1 MLTRTV
7 LLVAGICHSACALNP
22 AIKLAG
28 KGMALLGPVFT
39 LENKLQA
46 AALGAI
52 GGVDADD
59 VKQEIAEDIKAPCV
73 IYTYGLSPFSTEAV
87 ALLEAKGANFEVR
100 ELGPEWFL
108 LGPQASVKRAE
119 LEAMTGQSSLPHV
132 FIGGEHVGGLAT
144 GPGIATLDEDGEL
157 DGLLASAGA
166 TQSAATGGGGKLFGI
181 F

>member
-1 MLTRTV
+1 MARHT
-7 LLVAGICHSACALNP
+7 LLLSAAIAQCAALNP

-108 LGPQASVKRAE
+108 LGPRASVKRAE
-119 LEAMTGQSSLPHV
+119 LEAMTAQSSLPS
-132 FIGGEHVGGLAT
+132 
-144 GPGIATLDEDGEL
+144 EL
-157 DGLLASAGA
+157 ICG
-166 TQSAATGGGGKLFGI
+166 
-181 F
+181 

>member
-1 MLTRTV
+1 MARHT
-7 LLVAGICHSACALNP
+7 LLLSAAIAHCAALNP

-52 GGVDADD
+52 GGVDATD
-59 VKQEIAEDIKAPCV
+59 VQQEIAEDIKAPCV

-87 ALLEAKGANFEVR
+87 ALLEAKGAKFEVK

-157 DGLLASAGA
+157 DALLESAGA
-166 TQSAATGGGGKLFGI
+166 TQSAGGTGGGKLFGI

>member
-1 MLTRTV
+1 MARHT
-7 LLVAGICHSACALNP
+7 LLLSAAIAQCTALNP

-52 GGVDADD
+52 GGVDAAE
-59 VKQEIAEDIKAPCV
+59 VKQEIAEDIEAPCV

-87 ALLEAKGANFEVR
+87 ALLEAKGAKFEVK

-157 DGLLASAGA
+157 DGLLESAGA
-166 TQSAATGGGGKLFGI
+166 TQSAGAGGGGKLFGI

>member
-1 MLTRTV
+1 MARHA
-7 LLVAGICHSACALNP
+7 LLLSAIAQCAALNP

-52 GGVDADD
+52 GGVDAAE
-59 VKQEIAEDIKAPCV
+59 VKQEIEDDIKAPCV

-87 ALLEAKGANFEVR
+87 ALLEAKGANFEVK

-166 TQSAATGGGGKLFGI
+166 TQSAAPSGGGKLFGI